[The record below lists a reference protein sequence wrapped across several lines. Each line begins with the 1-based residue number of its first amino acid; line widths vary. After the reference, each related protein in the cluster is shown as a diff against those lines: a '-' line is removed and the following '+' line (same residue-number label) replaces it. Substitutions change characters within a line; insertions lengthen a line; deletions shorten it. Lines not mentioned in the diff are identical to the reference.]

1 MIHQSR
7 CPTALLHTHSV
18 AVIGAEGS
26 ALVFLNSARGRAAG
40 SVVPAPVTIGSA
52 AAFRRPFDARITL
65 KFPLASQESSRGVF
79 AEKFLCLDSDSVKVG
94 AVRCLDLLDD
104 FVEECVLLWTQR
116 VCVLAAEVGDA
127 LDQVGCNVLLEGRL
141 VDGLGSES
149 EREEA
154 RSGSDQLRELHG
166 CGLELEQNQN

>member
-1 MIHQSR
+1 MTCDS
-7 CPTALLHTHSV
+7 TVSLSAASLHTHSV
-18 AVIGAEGS
+18 AVIGSEGS

-40 SVVPAPVTIGSA
+40 GIVPAPVAIGSA
-52 AAFRRPFDARITL
+52 AAFRRPFDAGIPL
-65 KFPLASQESSRGVF
+65 KFSLASQESPRSVF
-79 AEKFLCLDSDSVKVG
+79 TEKFLGLDSDGVKVG
-94 AVRCLDLLDD
+94 AVRCLDLLEDL
-104 FVEECVLLWTQR
+104 VEERVLFWTQR

-141 VDGLGSES
+141 VDGLGSEA

-166 CGLELEQNQN
+166 CGYQK